1 MSKTVNNQR
10 NWKYHHLFKQAAAN
24 FKLYRADPVLSKD
37 AMRLYQED
45 LNKLLD
51 DSHFTKEE
59 TIKVSFREGFRRDS
73 KAKLKVRNRRI
84 EKRSSR
90 QKAMIEVRYA
100 VSEPI
105 DE

>member
-1 MSKTVNNQR
+1 MSKTINNQR

-24 FKLYRADPVLSKD
+24 FKIYRADPVLSKD

-84 EKRSSR
+84 DKRSQR
-90 QKAMIEVRYA
+90 QKAMLEVRNV
-100 VSEPI
+100 VSERI
-105 DE
+105 D

>member
-1 MSKTVNNQR
+1 MSKTLSNQR
-10 NWKYHHLFKQAAAN
+10 NWKYHRLLKQATAN
-24 FKLYRADPVLSKD
+24 FKLYKADPALSKD

-45 LNKLLD
+45 LNKLLN

-100 VSEPI
+100 VSKPI